1 MISFS
6 YLTHLGRQK
15 YINDEFVIFW
25 KAVCDKEIISTDLG
39 GAHYSEVDGA
49 QWLGL
54 PRLYVRDCYHKL
66 SELFLDGGVKNAL
79 LLGTPGIGKSL
90 FMRWLIADLARK
102 AIDANEEDVTFRV
115 SFYEKDYI
123 CSLDGSVV
131 NFHSLLDTPTYYFSD
146 SVDVKFVGLSTKLTL
161 LVSSDDPKQ
170 YQEWSKRLQEHG
182 KDSIIKFMPVFS
194 AIELKCIAPDGV
206 DYQFRFDIVGG
217 NARQAFA
224 GGIER
229 RDLMSFVE
237 EQFEFFFDGIDVSTP
252 EKQWAVLVVSTAL
265 GNTIDK
271 KSSST
276 AIADFVVNSFFK
288 CIQVNETYA
297 SVRHQWSSTFL
308 MFLAGAI
315 NDGKDNGMLGQL
327 KSVLGGSGYGNLFEY
342 SGHKLMF
349 GNGAESFP
357 VLNYKT
363 SISTSLKF
371 NFAKKALIRTI
382 ADISSLSDDA
392 YGLPST
398 CNFPMGDA
406 FIKNPKTIF
415 QFTSGQTHKG
425 AVDKLH
431 DICQNLGVGN
441 INIVYV
447 VPQENIASFKPETI
461 ENNLNITQ
469 YVTTLPKPVNE
480 ESLLALIRGR
490 KGKRELETFQNSR
503 I

>member
-6 YLTHLGRQK
+6 YLTHLGRQT

-25 KAVCDKEIISTDLG
+25 KAVCDKEIVSTDLS
-39 GAHYSEVDGA
+39 GAHYSEIDSA
-49 QWLGL
+49 KWLPGL
-54 PRLYVRDCYHKL
+54 HRLYVRDCYHKL
-66 SELFLDGGVKNAL
+66 SELFLDVGVKNAL

-90 FMRWLIADLARK
+90 YLRWLIAVLARK
-102 AIDANEEDVTFRV
+102 AIATKEDGVTFRI
-115 SFYEKDYI
+115 SFHERNDVVDYL
-123 CSLDGSVV
+123 CSLDGTVSA
-131 NFHSLLDTPTYYFSD
+131 FSKDAPTPTYYFSD
-146 SVDVKFVGLSTKLTL
+146 SVDIDKVDLSTKLTL
-161 LVSSDDPKQ
+161 LVSSDDAKQ
-170 YQEWSKRLQEHG
+170 YDEWSKRLKENR
-182 KDSIIKFMPVFS
+182 KKSIIKFMPVFS
-194 AIELKCIAPDGV
+194 AEELKCIAPEDA

-217 NARQAFA
+217 NAREAFA

-229 RDLMSFVE
+229 KDLMSFVE
-237 EQFEFFFDGIDVSTP
+237 KQFEVFFDGIDVSTT

-288 CIQVNETYA
+288 CIQVDETYA

-342 SGHKLMF
+342 SGHKLLF
-349 GNGAESFP
+349 ENGAEAVP
-357 VLNYKT
+357 LLNCKT
-363 SISTSLKF
+363 RIPTSLKF

-382 ADISSLSDDA
+382 DDISSLAGDS

-425 AVDKLH
+425 AVGKLP
-431 DICQNLGVGN
+431 DICINLGGGD
-441 INIVYV
+441 INVVYV
-447 VPQENIASFKPETI
+447 VPQENLASFKPETI
-461 ENNLNITQ
+461 EGNLNITQ

-480 ESLLALIRGR
+480 KALLAINTGEKR
-490 KGKRELETFQNSR
+490 KDRP
-503 I
+503 